1 VGRTIRSI
9 GSVLDAVALGGRFIF
24 HVTISPLEGELNT
37 QNIRLG
43 PNEAR
48 LVFTLE
54 RDGRILFTSKD
65 AQAVLATS
73 NKSVYRVLDRL
84 KAKRRIRQV
93 RKGLYLL
100 SPAKSGIEGTWTE
113 HVFTILT
120 GLLGNDYYVGFW
132 SALGYW
138 GMTEQL
144 PQTTYVTVMKRV
156 RNLTFDNQRIQFV
169 TYPRGRF
176 FDYTQEK
183 VGEAEFN
190 ISGREK
196 TIVDSLAHLQYSGG
210 ISEVAKAIWTARDE
224 MDTVRMIDDA
234 EKMRILAVNLRLG
247 YLLELLDF
255 DREVYSSLLPR
266 KPTGAPWLDPS
277 ATKKAVGYSNRW
289 GLKLNVPRNVI
300 LHWK

>member
-1 VGRTIRSI
+1 MS
-9 GSVLDAVALGGRFIF
+9 
-24 HVTISPLEGELNT
+24 T

-43 PNEAR
+43 HNEAR

-100 SPAKSGIEGTWTE
+100 SPAKSGIEGAWTE
-113 HVFTILT
+113 HVFAILT
-120 GLLGNDYYVGFW
+120 GLVGNDYYVGFW

-138 GMTEQL
+138 GMTEQV
-144 PQTTYVTVMKRV
+144 PRTTYVTVIKRA
-156 RNLTFDNQRIQFV
+156 RALTFDSQRIQFV
-169 TYPRGRF
+169 TYPRRRF

-183 VGEAEFN
+183 IGEAEFN

-196 TIVDSLAHLQYSGG
+196 TIVDSLAHPEYSGG

-224 MDTVRMIDDA
+224 LDATRMIDDA
-234 EKMRILAVNLRLG
+234 EKMRIVAVKLRLG

-255 DREVYSSLLPR
+255 DATVYSSLLPR

-277 ATKKAVGYSNRW
+277 AAKKAVAYSNRW
-289 GLKLNVPRNVI
+289 GLKLNVPRDII